1 MPLSFI
7 NLRSSKR
14 CAVKATPRVAVRL
27 LVSAVAALMVL
38 AGAHAWASESAGPVH
53 SSSFVIAAPAPPPAP
68 LSTFERVERG
78 LSELG
83 AKAFDATSEIS
94 SIALSLI
101 GVDYKFGGNT
111 PDQGLDCSGFVRYV
125 FQHATGISLPRTSRE
140 QSKVGESVE
149 KAQLQP
155 GDLVFFNTR
164 RFQFSHVGVYL
175 GGNRFIHSPSRG
187 GAVEIVDFEN
197 RYWQKAFN
205 GARRILQ
212 PGSAPPIKLAQPE
225 PRP

>member
-1 MPLSFI
+1 MRSSFI
-7 NLRSSKR
+7 QRPPRERS
-14 CAVKATPRVAVRL
+14 AVKALPRAAVRL
-27 LVSAVAALMVL
+27 WVSSVAALL
-38 AGAHAWASESAGPVH
+38 GLTAAHAWASDNSGPVH
-53 SSSFVIAAPAPPPAP
+53 SSTFVIAAPAPPPAP

-78 LSELG
+78 LSELS
-83 AKAFDATSEIS
+83 AKAFDATAEIS

-140 QSKVGESVE
+140 QSKVGQSVD

-187 GAVEIVDFEN
+187 GAVEIVDFDN

-212 PGSAPPIKLAQPE
+212 PGSAPPVKLATPE
-225 PRP
+225 PRQ